1 MGNGTFAIIPRKCE
15 YENDAGGLKT
25 YFAIDFGII
34 FGNFRAIV
42 KKIGAVWD
50 FCGFLFL
57 YRRQPPIF
65 PIGMALFFHVELPI
79 IRHWRPLVSVQVA
92 MTPTMGATLHGI
104 AKQ

>member
-1 MGNGTFAIIPRKCE
+1 MGNGTFAIIPKKCE
-15 YENDAGGLKT
+15 YENDADGLKT

-34 FGNFRAIV
+34 FGDFRAIV

-65 PIGMALFFHVELPI
+65 PIGMALFFHVALFFNS
-79 IRHWRPLVSVQVA
+79 RSS
-92 MTPTMGATLHGI
+92 ATGGKYVITKLGLCVI
-104 AKQ
+104 SWEFM

>member
-1 MGNGTFAIIPRKCE
+1 MGNGTFAIIPKKCE
-15 YENDAGGLKT
+15 DGNDADGLKT

-34 FGNFRAIV
+34 FGNFGAIV

-65 PIGMALFFHVELPI
+65 PIGMALFFHVALFFNS
-79 IRHWRPLVSVQVA
+79 RSS
-92 MTPTMGATLHGI
+92 ATGGH
-104 AKQ
+104 